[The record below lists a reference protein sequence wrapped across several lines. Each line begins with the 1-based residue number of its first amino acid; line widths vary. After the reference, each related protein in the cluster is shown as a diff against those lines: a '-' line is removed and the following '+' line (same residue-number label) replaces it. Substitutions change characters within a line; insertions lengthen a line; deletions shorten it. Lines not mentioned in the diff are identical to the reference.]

1 METYRN
7 HEKKK
12 AIALIEKGWFN
23 NDPGNGLFVD
33 HNHKY
38 VLQNS
43 DNNFFQPIVKNVK
56 DYFKYNEIHW
66 WRGTEPTGHT
76 LSAQTSCLNH
86 LFPIRN
92 DKEAVLALLSSFSG
106 NFTDVLQIV
115 TDKYEPAYISFEQVS
130 DSDLLNEGHPTRGS
144 MCTSIDACIY
154 AVHQNGAKWL
164 IIMSWRYAE
173 SYDNIDKSS
182 GPTGEIRRKRYDGL
196 IHRSSQLI
204 CDPLQDK
211 KNCYY
216 YDPFYSLMRQTI
228 WAEQMI
234 SNNKKETI
242 SADKFLHIHVV
253 PGKNIELL
261 GNIYSCSKKDMAST
275 WRSCL
280 SYQSKYKIITP
291 EILLSNLNH
300 KYDKLKQY
308 LSTRYWQDK

>member
-1 METYRN
+1 MEAYRN
-7 HEKKK
+7 HEKKR
-12 AIALIEKGWFN
+12 IITLIEKGWFN

-43 DNNFFQPIVKNVK
+43 DNNFFPPITRYVK

-86 LFPIRN
+86 LFPIRI
-92 DKEAVLALLSSFSG
+92 DKEAVLAILSSFSN
-106 NFTDVLQIV
+106 NFVDVVQIV
-115 TDKYEPAYISFEQVS
+115 TDKYEPGYISFEQVS
-130 DSDLLNEGHPTRGS
+130 DNDLLDEGHPTRGS

-154 AVHQNGAKWL
+154 AIHQNGSKWI

-173 SYDNIDKSS
+173 SYDDIDKSF
-182 GPTGEIRRKRYDGL
+182 GPTGEIRRKRYDKL
-196 IHRSSQLI
+196 IYKSSQLI
-204 CDPLQDK
+204 NDPLLDK
-211 KNCYY
+211 KSCYY

-242 SADKFLHIHVV
+242 SADNFMHIHVV
-253 PGKNIELL
+253 PFKNKELL
-261 GNIYSCSKKDMAST
+261 EKIYFCSKKDMSST
-275 WRSCL
+275 WRSCIAD
-280 SYQSKYKIITP
+280 QSRYKIITP
-291 EILLSNLNH
+291 EMLLGNIGH
-300 KYDKLKQY
+300 KYDKLKSY
-308 LSTRYWQDK
+308 LLTRYWNS